1 MSRNNPEMQQVQLLK
16 FYRLTLLTDPERQ
29 EKNPVSRKLILQKKI
44 KLNSFQYQ
52 IIIKV
57 YKKNIIDND

>member
-1 MSRNNPEMQQVQLLK
+1 MQQVQLLK